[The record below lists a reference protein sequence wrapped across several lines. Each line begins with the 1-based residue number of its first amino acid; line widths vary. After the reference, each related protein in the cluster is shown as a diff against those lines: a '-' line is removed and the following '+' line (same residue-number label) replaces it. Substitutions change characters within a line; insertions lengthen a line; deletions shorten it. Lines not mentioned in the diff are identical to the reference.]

1 VNRIFVA
8 FIVTAFAAAFGAQLA
23 WIPALEQYDGI
34 VAPMQS
40 LQDGAMGAAKVS
52 VTLAISLIGGMAL
65 FLGLVKVAEDG
76 GGLTILAKLIRPLM
90 VRLFPEVPPN
100 HPAMGAMIL
109 NMSANAMGL
118 GNAATPFGIRAMKEL
133 DKLNKSKGTAS
144 NSMALFL
151 AINTSSVTILPT
163 GVIVMRTELGSQDP
177 SGILATTLFATLCS
191 TTVAVLGCKLWQR
204 FSKAP
209 EPDPEADVPE
219 EDESEAIEG
228 ADEAYPLWVTG
239 LAMTTL
245 VSVIPL
251 TILYGERIS
260 VWVVPTLIVGF
271 VGFGW
276 IRGVAVYE
284 SFVKGAKEG
293 FDIAVLIIPYL
304 VAILVSIGMLRASGA
319 LGAFVRFVSPLTEM
333 VGLPA
338 EALPMAIL
346 RPLSGS
352 GAMGVMLD
360 TMKESGP
367 DSYVGYLVS
376 TFQGSTETTFYV
388 LAVYFGAV
396 GVKRIR
402 HTLVAALT
410 ADIVGIMAA
419 VAICSLLY
427 GAL

>member
-1 VNRIFVA
+1 MNRIFVA
-8 FIVTAFAAAFGAQLA
+8 FIVTAFLAAAWSQIGWVPDVPDA
-23 WIPALEQYDGI
+23 
-34 VAPMQS
+34 VSPMQA
-40 LQDGAMGAAKVS
+40 LQDGAMGAAKSS
-52 VTLAISLIGGMAL
+52 VTLALNLIGGMAL

-76 GGLTILAKLIRPLM
+76 GGLTILARLIRPLM
-90 VRLFPEVPPN
+90 VRLFPDVPPD

-133 DKLNKSKGTAS
+133 NKLNRTKGTAS

-163 GVIVMRTELGSQDP
+163 GVIVMREELGSQDP

-191 TTVAVLGCKLWQR
+191 TTVAILGCKLWQR
-204 FSKAP
+204 FSPVP
-209 EPDPEADVPE
+209 EPE
-219 EDESEAIEG
+219 EGDAEGEAIEDDGIDLGG
-228 ADEAYPLWVTG
+228 AEEGYPLWVTG
-239 LAMTTL
+239 LAMAAL

-251 TILYGERIS
+251 TILHGEAIS

-271 VGFGW
+271 VGFGFV
-276 IRGVAVYE
+276 RGVAVYE

-293 FDIAVLIIPYL
+293 FEIAVMIIPYL
-304 VAILVSIGMLRASGA
+304 VAILTSIGMLRASGA
-319 LGAFVRFVSPLTEM
+319 LGTFVGFVGPITAKL
-333 VGLPA
+333 GLPA

-360 TMKESGP
+360 TMKASGP

-396 GVKRIR
+396 GVRRIR
-402 HTLVAALT
+402 HTLAAALT
-410 ADIVGIMAA
+410 ADVVGIAAA
-419 VAICSLLY
+419 VLICSALY
-427 GAL
+427 GGQ